1 MEFEIIRSSRRSVSL
16 EVTGDG
22 SVLVRCPLYYPEA
35 RCRAFVE
42 EKKSWIEKQQ
52 QRMQNRVRYSDFTE
66 AEILELKQMAREYL
80 IPKTKQLAEK
90 FGFTY
95 TSVRITTAKKRFGSC
110 SSKNAI
116 SYSCFLML
124 SPKEAV
130 DFVIVH
136 ELCHTKEHNHSA
148 HFYRL
153 LERCLPDYRE
163 RKNLLQK

>member
-1 MEFEIIRSSRRSVSL
+1 
-16 EVTGDG
+16 
-22 SVLVRCPLYYPEA
+22 
-35 RCRAFVE
+35 
-42 EKKSWIEKQQ
+42 
-52 QRMQNRVRYSDFTE
+52 
-66 AEILELKQMAREYL
+66 MAREYL

-163 RKNLLQK
+163 RKNLLQE